1 MEAAAITRNAELK
14 LKIAEIQ
21 RKQRERAAAQEL
33 LNENKVLAQRLRE
46 LKKVELEA
54 KKPRKVYTRAK
65 PYDVNSNPYMRFLKQ
80 NRLGLRDQI
89 LAVQPLLTG
98 KELTCAITTL
108 AGHRW
113 REMSEEDRASFKI
126 IPVRLFADDS
136 QESVVETGLEFN
148 PDLNLWIDLN
158 SGLVYE
164 QNSLDNPPNG
174 WLIDGILLP
183 FLNAN

>member
-21 RKQRERAAAQEL
+21 RRHRERAAAQDL

-46 LKKVELEA
+46 LKKIELES
-54 KKPRKVYTRAK
+54 KKSRKVYTRAK

-80 NRLGLRDQI
+80 NRLELREQI
-89 LAVQPLLTG
+89 LSVQPLLTG

-113 REMSEEDRASFKI
+113 REMSEQDRASFKI
-126 IPVRLFADDS
+126 IPIQLFA
-136 QESVVETGLEFN
+136 EETGLEFN
-148 PDLNLWIDLN
+148 SGLNLWIDSN
-158 SGLVYE
+158 SGLAYE
-164 QNSLDNPPNG
+164 QNSMETSPKA
-174 WLIDGILLP
+174 WLMDGILLP
-183 FLNAN
+183 FIKSN